1 VAVIMETCAR
11 NSALFLGMVE
21 VEEKYILGSFML
33 GSFILGS
40 FILGSF
46 VLGSYM
52 IMSSRDVLLLSNGGA
67 CNC

>member
-1 VAVIMETCAR
+1 MAVIMETCAR

-40 FILGSF
+40 FM
-46 VLGSYM
+46 LGSYM
-52 IMSSRDVLLLSNGGA
+52 IMSSRDMLLLSNGGA